1 MGIGLTEEA
10 TVIEYRPR
18 IADGELAER
27 MESAGAVLIEGP
39 KSCGKTATA
48 SRRASTVFRM
58 DTDDSARD
66 LVDTAPELLL
76 GAAQPV
82 LFDEWQVAPKLW
94 NLVRRQVD
102 DLGGEPGRFLLTGS
116 ATPRDDATRHSGAGR
131 YSILRMRPMSLFE
144 TGISTGA
151 VSLAGL
157 FDGDFTPSMAP
168 NVTVPNLVDCIVTG
182 GWPAL
187 LDVPVRVAQRWVV
200 DYLSSLVEVDLP
212 QMGVRRDPATLRRF
226 LASLAR
232 GTGTEL
238 STQAIATDVAG
249 PDRTLDRDTA
259 AGYLDILARLMVT
272 EDVPAWAPHMRS
284 ATPLRKSAARFMV
297 DPSLAVAALGVGA
310 GQLLRDLNA
319 TGFLFESLVLRDLRV
334 YSQPLRGRLARW
346 RDNNNH
352 EVDIIITLDD
362 GRWGALEVKMNPAAA
377 DGAAASLL
385 RFKDK
390 VDLDKVGEP
399 AFLGVVTTRTAAVR
413 RQDGVH
419 ILPIA
424 ALGP

>member
-1 MGIGLTEEA
+1 MVT
-10 TVIEYRPR
+10 YSPR
-18 IADGELAER
+18 IVDAELADR
-27 MESAGAVLIEGP
+27 MDSAGAVLLEGP

-48 SRRASTVFRM
+48 QRRASTVFRM

-66 LVDTAPELLL
+66 LVGTAPELLL
-76 GAAQPV
+76 RADPPV
-82 LFDEWQVAPKLW
+82 LLDEWQVAPKLW

-102 DLGGEPGRFLLTGS
+102 DLGGDPGRFLLTGS
-116 ATPRDDATRHSGAGR
+116 ATPRDDVTRHSGAGR

-144 TGISTGA
+144 TGVSTGTA
-151 VSLAGL
+151 SLAGL

-168 NVTVPNLVDCIVTG
+168 DVTVPQLVDCIVTG
-182 GWPAL
+182 GWPSL
-187 LDVPVRVAQRWVV
+187 LGVSVRAAQRWVV
-200 DYLSSLVEVDLP
+200 DYLNALVEVDMP

-249 PDRTLDRDTA
+249 PDRTLDRDTT
-259 AGYLDILARLMVT
+259 AGYLDVLNRLMVT
-272 EDVPAWAPHMRS
+272 EDLPAWAPHMRS

-297 DPSLAVAALGVGA
+297 DPSLAVAALGVGPE
-310 GQLLRDLNA
+310 QLLRDLFA
-319 TGFLFESLVLRDLRV
+319 AGFHFEAMVVRDLRI

-362 GRWGALEVKMNPAAA
+362 GRWAALEVKMNPEAA
-377 DGAAASLL
+377 DDAATSLL

-390 VDLDKVGEP
+390 VDLGKVGEP
-399 AFLGVVTTRTAAVR
+399 AFLGVVTTRTASVR
-413 RQDGVH
+413 RRDGVYV
-419 ILPIA
+419 LPIA

>member
-1 MGIGLTEEA
+1 M
-10 TVIEYRPR
+10 TVVAYRAR
-18 IADGELAER
+18 IADIELADR
-27 MESAGAVLIEGP
+27 MESAGAVLLEGP

-48 SRRASTVFRM
+48 SRRALTVFRM
-58 DTDDSARD
+58 DTDASARD

-76 GAAQPV
+76 GAAPPV

-102 DLGGEPGRFLLTGS
+102 DLGGDPGRFLLTGS
-116 ATPRDDATRHSGAGR
+116 ATPRDDVARHSGAGR
-131 YSILRMRPMSLFE
+131 FSTLRMRPMSLFE
-144 TGISTGA
+144 SGVSTGA
-151 VSLAGL
+151 VSLARL
-157 FDGDFTPSMAP
+157 FDGDFAPSMAP
-168 NVTVPNLVDCIVTG
+168 DVSLSHLVDCIVKG

-187 LDVPVRVAQRWVV
+187 LDVPVRGAQRWIV
-200 DYLSSLVEVDLP
+200 DYLTALVEVDMP

-259 AGYLDILARLMVT
+259 AGYLNILSRLMVT
-272 EDVPAWAPHMRS
+272 EDLPAWAPHMRS
-284 ATPLRKSAARFMV
+284 RTPLRKSVARFMV
-297 DPSLAVAALGVGA
+297 DPSLPVAALGVGPE
-310 GQLLRDLNA
+310 QLLRDLNA
-319 TGFLFESLVLRDLRV
+319 TGFLFEALVVRDLRV

-377 DGAAASLL
+377 DAAAASLL
-385 RFKDK
+385 RFRDK
-390 VDLDKVGEP
+390 IDLDKVGEP
-399 AFLGVVTTRTAAVR
+399 AFLGVVTTRAAAVR

-419 ILPIA
+419 VLPIA

>member
-1 MGIGLTEEA
+1 MTVYRSRVADAELT
-10 TVIEYRPR
+10 
-18 IADGELAER
+18 ER
-27 MESAGAVLIEGP
+27 MESAGAVLLEGP

-48 SRRASTVFRM
+48 QRSATTVFRM
-58 DTDDSARD
+58 DSDDGARD

-76 GAAQPV
+76 GARPPV

-116 ATPRDDATRHSGAGR
+116 ATPRDDVTRHSGAGR

-144 TGISTGA
+144 TGVSTGEI
-151 VSLAGL
+151 SLAAL
-157 FDGDFTPSMAP
+157 FDGDFAPSMAP
-168 NVTVPNLVDCIVTG
+168 DVTVPQLVDCIVTG

-187 LDVPVRVAQRWVV
+187 LGVPVRAAQRWVV
-200 DYLSSLVEVDLP
+200 DYLSALVEVDMP

-226 LASLAR
+226 LTSLAR

-249 PDRTLDRDTA
+249 PDRKLDRDTA
-259 AGYLDILARLMVT
+259 AGYLDILSRLMVT
-272 EDVPAWAPHMRS
+272 EDLPSWAPHMRS
-284 ATPLRKSAARFMV
+284 STPLRKSAARFMV
-297 DPSLAVAALGVGA
+297 DPSLAVGALGVGPE
-310 GQLLRDLNA
+310 QLLRDLSA
-319 TGFLFESLVLRDLRV
+319 TGYHFEALVLRDLRV

-352 EVDIIITLDD
+352 EVDIVITLDD
-362 GRWGALEVKMNPAAA
+362 GRWGALEVKMNPEAA
-377 DGAAASLL
+377 DDAASSLL
-385 RFKDK
+385 RFRDK
-390 VDLDKVGEP
+390 VDLSKVGEP

-413 RQDGVH
+413 RSDGVYT
-419 ILPIA
+419 LPVA